1 MKLLDAAPLV
11 ALSSAALLSSRTSS
25 AFVVVVVVPTTTAS
39 SAVVTRLN
47 AEIRPPTDKN
57 NVLEYGWDGTT
68 ALGGAVV
75 DSKPARLLDQIRA
88 SGETQSDAC
97 ELFNANL
104 GEFFFR
110 SSSSSSSSFRFVF
123 VFVSIPVREK
133 REMMTFFGEMIVF
146 GVVRGGGRG
155 DAIMREMV
163 PSCGG
168 ERGRKG
174 GERGVVS
181 GREHQ
186 TIAQKETEG

>member
-11 ALSSAALLSSRTSS
+11 ALSSAALLSSRTAS
-25 AFVVVVVVPTTTAS
+25 AFVVVVVGVGPTATAS
-39 SAVVTRLN
+39 ASAVVTHLN

-104 GEFFFR
+104 GEFFFSFFR
-110 SSSSSSSSFRFVF
+110 SSSSSSFRFRF
-123 VFVSIPVREK
+123 HSGSRKKEA
-133 REMMTFFGEMIVF
+133 MTFFGEMIVF
-146 GVVRGGGRG
+146 GVVRGGG
-155 DAIMREMV
+155 
-163 PSCGG
+163 GG
-168 ERGRKG
+168 TR
-174 GERGVVS
+174 
-181 GREHQ
+181 
-186 TIAQKETEG
+186 

>member
-104 GEFFFR
+104 GGFFVFF
-110 SSSSSSSSFRFVF
+110 SVVVFVVVSFSFPFRFAKKGSDDLF
-123 VFVSIPVREK
+123 RRNDRLRCRSGR
-133 REMMTFFGEMIVF
+133 GE
-146 GVVRGGGRG
+146 GGR
-155 DAIMREMV
+155 DMREMV

>member
-11 ALSSAALLSSRTSS
+11 ALSSAALLSSRTAS
-25 AFVVVVVVPTTTAS
+25 AFVAVDVVGVGPTATATAS
-39 SAVVTRLN
+39 AAALVTRLN

-57 NVLEYGWDGTT
+57 DVLEYGWDGTT

-104 GEFFFR
+104 GEFFFLFFGR
-110 SSSSSSSSFRFVF
+110 RLRRRF

-133 REMMTFFGEMIVF
+133 RK
-146 GVVRGGGRG
+146 R
-155 DAIMREMV
+155 
-163 PSCGG
+163 
-168 ERGRKG
+168 
-174 GERGVVS
+174 
-181 GREHQ
+181 
-186 TIAQKETEG
+186 

>member
-11 ALSSAALLSSRTSS
+11 ALSSAALLSSRTAS
-25 AFVVVVVVPTTTAS
+25 AFVVVVVGVGPTATAS
-39 SAVVTRLN
+39 ASAVVTHLN

-104 GEFFFR
+104 GEFFVRR
-110 SSSSSSSSFRFVF
+110 SFVA
-123 VFVSIPVREK
+123 SL
-133 REMMTFFGEMIVF
+133 
-146 GVVRGGGRG
+146 GVVRSRSRKEGGTFGANDRRGRRPGRRDAPNVTFVRRRTSEEMGGGVG
-155 DAIMREMV
+155 
-163 PSCGG
+163 C
-168 ERGRKG
+168 
-174 GERGVVS
+174 
-181 GREHQ
+181 
-186 TIAQKETEG
+186 